1 MQDAPRKESADD
13 RIRERLRF
21 RSWHRGTREMD
32 LLLGRFAD
40 AHVASLTPAQLADYD
55 VLLQQSDPDLY
66 DWLTGK
72 KSPPGARDSEVMRL
86 LSAFC
91 SGRTNS

>member
-1 MQDAPRKESADD
+1 MNETDH
-13 RIRERLRF
+13 IRRNRLRF

-40 AHVASLTPAQLADYD
+40 AHIASLTPAQLENFD
-55 VLLQQSDPDLY
+55 VLLQQNDPDLY
-66 DWLTGK
+66 DWILGK
-72 KSPPGARDSEVMRL
+72 KTPPTSLDSDVMRL

-91 SGRTNS
+91 SGKTNP